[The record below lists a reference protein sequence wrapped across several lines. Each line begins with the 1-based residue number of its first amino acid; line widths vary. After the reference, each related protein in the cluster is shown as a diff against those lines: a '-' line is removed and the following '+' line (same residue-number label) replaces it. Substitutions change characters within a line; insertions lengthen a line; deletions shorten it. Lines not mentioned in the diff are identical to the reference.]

1 MLQQL
6 RQPSFLIQWVILA
19 LGLATLGGATGF
31 NLYVERGRTE
41 EREEVRLLGQARV
54 IQENLEHNLSSVS
67 WVLADLRRDLPL
79 LKTNGNLT
87 RRLKMLSDAMPG
99 VRTLAL
105 LDGGG
110 TVLASSR
117 AELLGQNFAL
127 REYFMTPRGH
137 PDPDRIYVS
146 QPFQTSLGIYVV
158 NISLVIPGPRGEFA
172 GIVVATLDPAYFVTL
187 MASVLYAPDM
197 WTAIAHG
204 DGIQFLMVPERE
216 GQPGKNLAQPGSFF
230 SRHRDSG
237 SASNVLTGTVYATGE
252 HRMMAMRTVRPKAVR
267 MDKSLVIA
275 VARDLDAIFAGWRRD
290 LEIQGGLFG
299 LIFIGSILGLY
310 AGQRRQRESARRE
323 SEAAAALAASERFM
337 KTVTDN
343 IPGMVAYWTDDLR
356 CRFANH
362 AYLEWFGRTPEQMRG
377 IRIQELMG
385 DELFRKN
392 EPYIRAA
399 LTGERQQFERTLV
412 KADGSIGYT
421 WAHYIPDQ
429 DGDRVRGFFVLVSDI
444 TELKRAQISLAESE
458 SKLKA
463 IIEAEPECVKILA
476 PDGTLLQINRAGLD
490 ILEAESDAQVIGSRL
505 VDVVTAPYREAFD
518 ELTRKVCR
526 GESGSLE
533 FEMVGL
539 KGQHR
544 WLDTHA
550 VPMRDASG
558 GITGLLGV
566 TRDMTAR
573 RQVEQELAR
582 LAQTDPLTGLANRR
596 HFMAQAE
603 EELSRSHRYG
613 GPLSV
618 LMVDID
624 HFKRV
629 NDTYGHKTGD
639 LVLRRFA
646 EVSRHMLRDID
657 TIGRIGGEEFA
668 ILLPETDGRRAR
680 EVAERLRGALAE
692 AEVPVE
698 QGLPLRFT
706 ASIGIA
712 SLAGPR
718 VNIDTLLNQAD
729 QALYE
734 AKHAGRNKVRA
745 YEGGGAPAMG
755 GAGHA

>member
-54 IQENLEHNLSSVS
+54 IQENLEHSLSSVS

-117 AELLGQNFAL
+117 AELLGQNFAH
-127 REYFMTPRGH
+127 REYFMTPRSR
-137 PDPDRIYVS
+137 PEPDRLYVS
-146 QPFQTSLGIYVV
+146 QPFQTFFGVHVV
-158 NISLVIPGPRGEFA
+158 NIALVIPGSQGEFA

-216 GQPGKNLAQPGSFF
+216 GQSGKNLAQPGSFF

-237 SASNVLTGTVYATGE
+237 TASNVLTGTVYATGE
-252 HRMMAMRTVRPKAVR
+252 NRMMAMRTVQLKAVK

-275 VARDLDAIFAGWRRD
+275 ASRDLDTIFAGWRRD

-377 IRIQELMG
+377 IWIQELMG

-399 LTGERQQFERTLV
+399 LAGERQQFERTLI
-412 KADGSIGYT
+412 KADGSTGYT

-429 DGDRVRGFFVLVSDI
+429 EGDRVRGFFVLVSDI
-444 TELKRAQISLAESE
+444 TELKQAQISLAESE
-458 SKLKA
+458 WKLKA

-490 ILEAESDAQVIGSRL
+490 MLEAESDTEVIGRRL
-505 VDVVTAPYREAFD
+505 VDVVSAPYREAFD
-518 ELTRKVCR
+518 ELTSKVCR

-566 TRDMTAR
+566 TRDITER
-573 RQVEQELAR
+573 RRVEQELAR

-603 EELSRSHRYG
+603 EELSRTHRYG

-639 LVLRRFA
+639 LVLRKFA
-646 EVSRHMLRDID
+646 DLSRHMLRDID

-668 ILLPETDGRRAR
+668 ILLPETDGSRGR
-680 EVAERLRGALAE
+680 EVAERLRSALAE
-692 AEVPVE
+692 AELPVE

-706 ASIGIA
+706 VSIGIA
-712 SLAGPR
+712 SLAGPG

-734 AKHAGRNKVRA
+734 AKHAGRNRVRA
-745 YEGGGAPAMG
+745 YEGRPGQP
-755 GAGHA
+755 

>member
-41 EREEVRLLGQARV
+41 EREKVRLLGQARV

-67 WVLADLRRDLPL
+67 WVLADLRRDLPV

-117 AELLGQNFAL
+117 AELLGQNFAH
-127 REYFMTPRGH
+127 REYFMTPRSR
-137 PDPDRIYVS
+137 PEPDRLYVS
-146 QPFQTSLGIYVV
+146 QPFQTFFGVHVV
-158 NISLVIPGPRGEFA
+158 NIALVIPGPQGEFA

-216 GQPGKNLAQPGSFF
+216 GQSGKNLAQPGSFF

-237 SASNVLTGTVYATGE
+237 TVSNVLTGTVYATGE
-252 HRMMAMRTVRPKAVR
+252 NRMMAMRTVQLKAVK

-275 VARDLDAIFAGWRRD
+275 ASRDLDTIFAGWRRD

-399 LTGERQQFERTLV
+399 LAGERQQFERTLV
-412 KADGSIGYT
+412 KADGSTGYT

-429 DGDRVRGFFVLVSDI
+429 EGDRVRGFFVLVSDI
-444 TELKRAQISLAESE
+444 TELKQAQISLAESE
-458 SKLKA
+458 WKLKA

-490 ILEAESDAQVIGSRL
+490 MLEAESDAQVIGRRL

-566 TRDMTAR
+566 TRDITER
-573 RQVEQELAR
+573 RRVEQELAR

-603 EELSRSHRYG
+603 EELSRTHRYG

-639 LVLRRFA
+639 LVLQRFA
-646 EVSRHMLRDID
+646 DLSRHMLRDID

-668 ILLPETDGRRAR
+668 ILLPETDGSRGR
-680 EVAERLRGALAE
+680 EVAERLRSALAE
-692 AEVPVE
+692 AELPVE

-712 SLAGPR
+712 SLAGPG

-734 AKHAGRNKVRA
+734 AKHAGRNRVRA
-745 YEGGGAPAMG
+745 YEGRPGQP
-755 GAGHA
+755 